1 MGLLRSNPTFR
12 TLMLAF
18 TISSA
23 SVGCASFSLP
33 VAYIYATHNLVQTAF
48 LTTTNTIGNLCGTLV
63 GGVLADAYSRRLVLL
78 ISGAASGLSWA
89 GVSLTAANGV
99 STVWLW
105 AGSVLIAGFAG
116 SAASAVEGA
125 SIRAIVDTDDL
136 AQAGQDRQARAYLV
150 TILGPA
156 MGGGLLGVHTTAPFI
171 AAAAG
176 ECACIL
182 LLVRLWRDPQMGP
195 HEHGHVSAPSFAFG
209 GILAICRDRV
219 LLAYAAIMLSAGL
232 GPAFLLEAVV
242 YSMAHD
248 GSPAWIISAFPTAFG
263 IGGILGSVLLL
274 PVFLKRV
281 HAPVG
286 RTTVRI
292 LCVETA
298 IVAGIGLMSGWQPRT
313 VLAVAFTAIAPLI
326 NPFVSFLIAYVPD
339 DLQGRVLSTMTALN
353 TTPNVL
359 APGLA
364 AVAVGAW
371 GGRGSM
377 LAALMMAL
385 PALLILFI
393 PVLRDIPDSAQWSAY
408 MDSISQRHG
417 AARRGPRPSAG
428 A

>member
-1 MGLLRSNPTFR
+1 
-12 TLMLAF
+12 
-18 TISSA
+18 
-23 SVGCASFSLP
+23 
-33 VAYIYATHNLVQTAF
+33 
-48 LTTTNTIGNLCGTLV
+48 V
-63 GGVLADAYSRRLVLL
+63 GGVLADAYSRRLILL
-78 ISGAASGLSWA
+78 ISGAASGVSWA

-219 LLAYAAIMLSAGL
+219 LLAYAAIMLSVGL

-281 HAPVG
+281 QAPVG
-286 RTTVRI
+286 RMTLGI

-377 LAALMMAL
+377 LATLMMAL